1 MWSLYLCLEIHNMGL
16 KLLRYESDA
25 IPVINMIIFQF
36 FITASFLCVYYDVF
50 CVLIVVAPKKI
61 NHIE

>member
-16 KLLRYESDA
+16 KLLRYDSDA
-25 IPVINMIIFQF
+25 MPVINMIIFQF
-36 FITASFLCVYYDVF
+36 FITAFLCVYYNVF

>member
-1 MWSLYLCLEIHNMGL
+1 MGL
-16 KLLRYESDA
+16 KLLRYDSDA
-25 IPVINMIIFQF
+25 MPVINMIIFQF
-36 FITASFLCVYYDVF
+36 FITAFLCVYYNVF